1 MKKRILTLILSLCL
15 ACTGSVAVQAAD
27 DNLAVDSVDPESDI
41 SWYFPRVG
49 EVAVSLKEVNI
60 RVGPGLDQQILGTI
74 KPDESVTVLGYEG
87 EWMITERGYSY
98 AGYFTSDWFG
108 NIALT
113 GDNLESAKYI
123 GMVYSK
129 FSDLPREYREL
140 IRDYSILICENMPYT
155 KENGKPIEGK
165 TVISPEEKKMWLNMD
180 ANSLLTSVYHEAGH
194 IIDSKD
200 YFGKEGKV
208 TNRFVSDDKK
218 LEQAWKEEGKAFK
231 EYYFCEEENVNSPK
245 EYFAEVYAQLL
256 VDSDK
261 VERNFPKTYRV
272 MESLVEF

>member
-1 MKKRILTLILSLCL
+1 MKKRFLTLMLSICL
-15 ACTGSVAVQAAD
+15 SCTGSVVVQAAD
-27 DNLAVDSVDPESDI
+27 DNLAVESINPESDI

-60 RVGPGLDQQILGTI
+60 RVGPGLDQQILDTI

-87 EWMITERGYSY
+87 EWMKIDRGYCY

-108 NIALT
+108 NIAIT

-140 IRDYSILICENMPYT
+140 IRDYSILICQNMPYT
-155 KENGKPIEGK
+155 SDKGKPIQGK
-165 TVISPEEKKMWLNMD
+165 TEISEESKKMWLNMD
-180 ANSLLTSVYHEAGH
+180 ANALLTSVYHEAGH

-200 YFGKEGKV
+200 LFRKDNGIK
-208 TNRFVSDDKK
+208 RLLSDNKK
-218 LEQAWKEEGKAFK
+218 FELAWRDEHEAFK
-231 EYYFCEEENVNSPK
+231 KYYFCEEDNVNTPS
-245 EYFAEVYAQLL
+245 EYFAEVYAQLMI
-256 VDSDK
+256 DADK
-261 VERNFPKTYRV
+261 VENNFPATYDV
-272 MESLVEF
+272 MSTLVEF